1 MQPVLFSDDVLTRAV
16 GSYAAAT
23 SDYRTV
29 FDVAVNGYQTWRA
42 AILPGSLS
50 VAALII
56 LVLLRSNFS
65 PKSKSTR
72 FYRGIIGAVAVAAA
86 AGCVAMLVH
95 TRREYDALRS
105 SLRDR
110 TFQVVEG
117 DVVDFVPQGTDGHPI
132 ERFRVNSTRFEYS
145 RSDIT
150 SAFHRTAIRGGPI
163 RDGIA
168 VRIADVNGK
177 IARLE
182 ILR

>member
-16 GSYAAAT
+16 GSYAAAM
-23 SDYRTV
+23 SDYRLV
-29 FDVAVNGYQTWRA
+29 FDAAMNGYQTWRA
-42 AILPGSLS
+42 AILPGCVS

-56 LVLLRSNFS
+56 LVLLRSNIAI
-65 PKSKSTR
+65 KAKGAR
-72 FYRGIIGAVAVAAA
+72 FYCGIISAVAAIA
-86 AGCVAMLVH
+86 TAGCVAMLVH

-110 TFQVVEG
+110 TFRVVEG
-117 DVVDFVPQGTDGHPI
+117 YVVDFVPQGADGHPI
-132 ERFRVNSTRFEYS
+132 ERFRVDSTRFEYS

-150 SAFHRTAIRGGPI
+150 SAFHHTAISGGPI
-163 RDGIA
+163 RNGIA

>member
-1 MQPVLFSDDVLTRAV
+1 MTDYQLVFD
-16 GSYAAAT
+16 AAA
-23 SDYRTV
+23 
-29 FDVAVNGYQTWRA
+29 NGYQAWRA
-42 AILPGSLS
+42 AILPGCVS

-56 LVLLRSNFS
+56 LVLVRSKCS
-65 PKSKSTR
+65 IKAKGTL
-72 FYRGIIGAVAVAAA
+72 FYRGIISAVAAVA
-86 AGCVAMLVH
+86 ALGCVAMLVH

-117 DVVDFVPQGTDGHPI
+117 YVVDFVPQGADGHPI

-145 RSDIT
+145 RSNIT
-150 SAFHRTAIRGGPI
+150 SAFHHTAIEGGPI
-163 RDGIA
+163 RDGIF